1 MQVAAQ
7 HAGLVASLDDM
18 TGRVGRDQRGVVGL
32 EVDRREVAA
41 QVGRVG
47 TVLRGQTGHQE
58 RDLGLLRVSRETDE
72 GAADVRLE
80 TSGLAQVCPA
90 VLDRGQA
97 EVALGGREAGD
108 LGAEL
113 LDRAHAEAVLLL
125 QAAKVVG
132 IVDAGA
138 LWEARE
144 DGLVERDRAVK
155 SVNEELEVPGEL
167 HDLVVGVSGCAR

>member
-1 MQVAAQ
+1 MKVAAK
-7 HAGLVASLDDM
+7 HAGLVASLDNM
-18 TGRVGRDQRGVVGL
+18 TGRVRRDQRGVVGL

-41 QVGRVG
+41 QVSRVG
-47 TVLRGQTGHQE
+47 AVLSGQTGHQE

-72 GAADVRLE
+72 GAADVGLE
-80 TSGLAQVCPA
+80 PSGLAQVSPA

-97 EVALGGREAGD
+97 EIAPGGRKAGD
-108 LGAEL
+108 ICTEL

-138 LWEARE
+138 LWEAGE
-144 DGLVERDRAVK
+144 DGLVERDRAVE

-167 HDLVVGVSGCAR
+167 HDLVVGVSGRAR